1 MKKAVSICLALI
13 MVMSMSLTALAAPG
27 KFVSSPSGNRAPII
41 VEYDKVFD
49 ECSAEL
55 IITPYAE
62 RNTLPEDLRKQFE
75 DAYNDIKE
83 TDDLSDLN
91 SRLAQEATKLGVDV
105 SALEVSDLFNLHET
119 DCEIHEGH
127 GKYDVT
133 LKPETLKNF
142 VGLLHYVNGSW
153 SFVDNVSVTNNG
165 EYLEFNTDGFG
176 PYAIVVNTGAAGGTD
191 GPHTS
196 DLGDITVYALVMLAC
211 AFMIVVLWKKSKKQ
225 AA

>member
-41 VEYDKVFD
+41 IEYDNVFE

-62 RNTLPEDLRKQFE
+62 RNTLPEDLREQFE

-105 SALEVSDLFNLHET
+105 SALEVSDLFNPLLS
-119 DCEIHEGH
+119 I
-127 GKYDVT
+127 
-133 LKPETLKNF
+133 F
-142 VGLLHYVNGSW
+142 V
-153 SFVDNVSVTNNG
+153 
-165 EYLEFNTDGFG
+165 
-176 PYAIVVNTGAAGGTD
+176 IVPT
-191 GPHTS
+191 
-196 DLGDITVYALVMLAC
+196 
-211 AFMIVVLWKKSKKQ
+211 K
-225 AA
+225 